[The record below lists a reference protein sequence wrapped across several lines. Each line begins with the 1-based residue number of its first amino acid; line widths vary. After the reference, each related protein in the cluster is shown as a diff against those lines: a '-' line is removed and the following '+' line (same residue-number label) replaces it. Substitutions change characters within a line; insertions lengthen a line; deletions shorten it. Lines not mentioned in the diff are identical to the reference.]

1 MEIILLEKI
10 EKLGNLGDVVKV
22 KTGYARNYLL
32 PHKKA
37 LRSNKEN
44 LAYFEAQRQHYE
56 ALNENK
62 KSSAEKLASSLKGLE
77 VIVVRQASEMGQLYG
92 SVTIRDIGEALKEKG
107 LDIER
112 KQILLDQPI
121 KSLGIYEIRIRPHSD
136 VSEAIKVNIAR
147 SQEDAARQVEEALKK
162 AEELFENPIEQTAS
176 SEQQPEKI
184 AQEEVSK
191 EA

>member
-32 PHKKA
+32 PQKKA

-44 LAYFEAQRQHYE
+44 VAYFEAQRKHYE
-56 ALNENK
+56 ALNESK
-62 KSSAEKLASSLKGLE
+62 RTDAEKLASKLKGME

-92 SVTIRDIGEALKEKG
+92 SVTIRDIGDALKEKG
-107 LDIER
+107 LKVER

-121 KSLGIYEIRIRPHSD
+121 KSLGIYNIRVSPHSD
-136 VSEAIKVNIAR
+136 VSEIVKVNIAR
-147 SQEDAARQVEEALKK
+147 SEEDAARQLVEAAKK
-162 AEELFENPIEQTAS
+162 AEEIFEKPIV
-176 SEQQPEKI
+176 
-184 AQEEVSK
+184 EETIVAK
-191 EA
+191 EAEEATA